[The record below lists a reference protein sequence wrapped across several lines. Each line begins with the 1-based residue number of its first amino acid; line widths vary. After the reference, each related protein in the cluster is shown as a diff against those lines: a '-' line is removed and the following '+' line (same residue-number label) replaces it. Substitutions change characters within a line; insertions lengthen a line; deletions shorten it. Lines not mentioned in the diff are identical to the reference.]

1 MKSIE
6 LRNINNPRE
15 WVIDGTNIFIIP
27 QRVVQTSDAS
37 TLNYTIRHGCFAME
51 DGKLLG
57 KISDYIE
64 NGADDV
70 GGFVTF
76 NDVINYIKREA
87 EICENVHKYCSLGM
101 YEHAVEFWV
110 EANKNS
116 RFYKGHDENTLRKIG
131 LNKMKHANICH
142 LEMRAIAWRRAYED
156 CVDAMQRGVVKD
168 ELPITSYAS

>member
-37 TLNYTIRHGCFAME
+37 TLNYTIRHGCYAIE

-57 KISDYIE
+57 IISDYIE
-64 NGADDV
+64 NGSDDV
-70 GGFVTF
+70 GGFAAF
-76 NDVINYIKREA
+76 NDVISYMKREA
-87 EICENVHKYCSLGM
+87 EICENIHKYCALGM
-101 YEHAVEFWV
+101 YEHALEFWLD
-110 EANKNS
+110 ANKNNRLYQS
-116 RFYKGHDENTLRKIG
+116 YNENTLRTIG
-131 LNKMKHANICH
+131 LNKMKHTNIEH
-142 LEMRAIAWRRAYED
+142 LEMRAKAWRRAYED
-156 CVDAMQRGVVKD
+156 CIDAVRRGVVKD